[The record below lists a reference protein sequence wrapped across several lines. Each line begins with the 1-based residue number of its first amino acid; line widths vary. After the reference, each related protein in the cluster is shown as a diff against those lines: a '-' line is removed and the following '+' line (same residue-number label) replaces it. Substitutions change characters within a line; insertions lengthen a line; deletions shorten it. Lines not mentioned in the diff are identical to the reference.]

1 MQFKKAIFYFLLIY
15 STFGFT
21 QRLDSIIVGY
31 GGGITGE
38 IRFTKFSRYQVQKGE
53 KKILEK
59 RCEAINIPTR
69 LFKRIAR
76 KARRIITKVAKV
88 EKPYNMYQFIEVY
101 YTKEKKVYVW
111 GDPNYILPNQIQKF
125 YDFLLKKSSD
135 N

>member
-76 KARRIITKVAKV
+76 KARRIITK
-88 EKPYNMYQFIEVY
+88 EVY